1 MESLGSG
8 TFRHFPETK
17 GIVLM
22 CDISDEQYLKLND
35 RIDDMYSKRFSYC
48 YNYIG
53 LALAAFNIYRKFNNR
68 YYCSEFVRE
77 LLSDCDI
84 ISPDSFGSIVKPMEF
99 LQLDDFRIIYDG
111 KLQDYCVNEHTY
123 SA

>member
-1 MESLGSG
+1 
-8 TFRHFPETK
+8 
-17 GIVLM
+17 M

-84 ISPDSFGSIVKPMEF
+84 ISPDSFGSIFKPMEF

-111 KLQDYCVNEHTY
+111 KLQDYCLNEHTY
-123 SA
+123 PA